1 MFDSKGSERAKS
13 GSMKPDPS
21 LENTVI
27 LPDAYGK
34 GAVSDETR
42 VYPRGG
48 FLNPQATEK
57 IDTKNIRQQA
67 ERSQHTGDTGRFNTG
82 DFKNMD
88 FSSDPFENPIIEPE
102 TYETEYGYC
111 ANQEEFP
118 GEDSAYDKPSYRVQE
133 QEDGTEERNLNMEE
147 EKRPK
152 WSDMIMESQKVMP
165 KNMAPIQRIHKI
177 GVLDVLIT
185 LLGLMIIGVS
195 AMLFKSMGGIGLIS
209 RFAAVDLPIVMEH
222 LTDFG
227 YFEENLMFTM
237 GLASEI
243 GAVASL
249 MMIILTA
256 FIILHCF
263 WKNQILSII
272 KGILLAAGSFVSV
285 FYIAGYMLISM
296 VVVLGVSLA
305 ITGSRS
311 IDGPVFIAIVAVI
324 ATSVLWFLYMM
335 VWGITSLFPGFNI
348 GILTI
353 LIVLFVVSGC
363 AMIVTVGAA
372 FFSMRVFSDFI
383 SLSQLM
389 EFFTV
394 PVLICGFMLLCI
406 LAAVEDYRAKRL
418 VEVQFR

>member
-1 MFDSKGSERAKS
+1 MFDNKDSKKAEGSRMQHDS
-13 GSMKPDPS
+13 S

-27 LPDAYGK
+27 LSDAPDKA
-34 GAVSDETR
+34 AVSDETR

-67 ERSQHTGDTGRFNTG
+67 DQFQHTGDTGRFNTG
-82 DFKNMD
+82 DFKDMD
-88 FSSDPFENPIIEPE
+88 FSSDPFENPIMEPE
-102 TYETEYGYC
+102 TYESEDGYC
-111 ANQEEFP
+111 TYQDGSPNA
-118 GEDSAYDKPSYRVQE
+118 GVAYDEPSYRFQAQE
-133 QEDGTEERNLNMEE
+133 AGTEERDLNMEE

-152 WSDMIMESQKVMP
+152 WSDMIMESQMVMP

-195 AMLFKSMGGIGLIS
+195 VMLFKSMGGIHLIS
-209 RFAAVDLPIVMEH
+209 QFAATDLPIVMEH

-227 YFEENLMFTM
+227 YFKENLTFTIR
-237 GLASEI
+237 LASEI

-249 MMIILTA
+249 MMIILTV
-256 FIILHCF
+256 FVILHCF

-272 KGILLAAGSFVSV
+272 KGILLTAGSFVSV

-296 VVVLGVSLA
+296 IVVLGISLVT
-305 ITGSRS
+305 TGSS
-311 IDGPVFIAIVAVI
+311 SMDGPVFIAIIAVI
-324 ATSVLWFLYMM
+324 ATSVLWFLYML

-363 AMIVTVGAA
+363 AMVVTVGAA
-372 FFSMRVFSDFI
+372 FFSLQAFSNFI
-383 SLSQLM
+383 SVSQLLKI
-389 EFFTV
+389 FTV
-394 PVLICGFMLLCI
+394 PALICGFMLLCM